1 MSQMTAFDSPTL
13 PCDASNVGAILSSYM
28 EEEGLTQGQ
37 LAARLGYDRTW
48 LSRVLSGN
56 RKVRKV
62 EQLHQIAKVLGIPPE
77 RFGLF
82 ADVPAD
88 TAGSDG
94 HEPAGP
100 EVEHW
105 RRVRQTLNHRR
116 PLLTKL
122 AADLYPGALRVQGT
136 SLITTGDW
144 FLEHPAPL
152 SSVGL
157 RWTADAAAP
166 QVNGTEPESEHCRP
180 TGLNGTR
187 YPRYSR
193 AIRDIDR
200 PVLFENRV
208 SYRLLGVQRD
218 GTAIRQEYGPTTYFD
233 MVDVCE
239 AAAHEL
245 AASWLNRGKVTW
257 DDLPFRRL
265 IGDPFALARRPLLP
279 SVDTLT
285 IRHDPRGRSSFMLHR
300 RNAGNVAVAG
310 GMAHVMPAGVFQ
322 PSGLAPW
329 NVAADFDIWRNI
341 MRELS
346 EEFLGNPEH
355 DGSGSLVDYASE
367 EPFKSLEA
375 ARLDGS
381 ITVWSAGTALDPL
394 TLAGEILTILVIDA
408 DVFDDI
414 FAGLVSRNS
423 EGDVLPGADGS
434 VGMPWRRDSVFQ
446 LLAEQPLAPA
456 AAGLIEYAWKHRDAL
471 MVAGTPR

>member
-1 MSQMTAFDSPTL
+1 MQEHS
-13 PCDASNVGAILSSYM
+13 
-28 EEEGLTQGQ
+28 LTQAQ

-48 LSRVLSGN
+48 LTKVISGT
-56 RKVRKV
+56 RQVRKV
-62 EQLHQIAKVLGIPPE
+62 EQLRQIADALNIPSE

-82 ADVPAD
+82 ADDVHE
-88 TAGSDG
+88 TVHVDG

-100 EVEHW
+100 EVDLW

-122 AADLYPGALRVQGT
+122 AAALYPDALRVQGT
-136 SLITTGDW
+136 PLITTKGW
-144 FLEHPAPL
+144 LLERPVSL
-152 SSVGL
+152 SSVNL
-157 RWTADAAAP
+157 HWTAEVAP
-166 QVNGTEPESEHCRP
+166 AQVTGQEPESAQCRP
-180 TGLNGTR
+180 PGPHGAR

-193 AIRDIDR
+193 AIRDLDR
-200 PVLFENRV
+200 PSLFENRV
-208 SYRLLGVQRD
+208 SYRLLDVQSD
-218 GTAIRQEYGPTTYFD
+218 GTLIRQEYGPTTYFD
-233 MVDVCE
+233 MTDVCE

-245 AASWLNRGKVTW
+245 AAAWLRHDNVSW

-265 IGDPFALARRPLLP
+265 IGDPFDLAHRPLLP

-285 IRHDPRGRSSFMLHR
+285 IRYDRRGRSSSFMLHR

-310 GMAHVMPAGVFQ
+310 GMAHIMPAGVFQ
-322 PSGLAPW
+322 PSGIAPW

-355 DGSGSLVDYASE
+355 DGSGSLVDYDSE
-367 EPFKSLEA
+367 EPFKSLESCL
-375 ARLDGS
+375 RDGS
-381 ITVWSAGTALDPL
+381 ITAWSAGLALDPL

-408 DVFDDI
+408 DAFDTI

-423 EGDVLPGADGS
+423 EGDVLIGADGS
-434 VGMPWRRDSVFQ
+434 AGVPWRRDAVFQ

-456 AAGLIEYAWKHRDAL
+456 AAGLIEYAWKHRDEL
-471 MVAGTPR
+471 MPSGR

>member
-1 MSQMTAFDSPTL
+1 MTTFDPSAR
-13 PCDASNVGAILSSYM
+13 PCDASNVGAVLSSYM
-28 EEEGLTQGQ
+28 EEHNLTQGQ

-48 LSRVLSGN
+48 LTRVLSGK
-56 RKVRKV
+56 RQVRKV
-62 EQLHQIAKVLGIPPE
+62 GQLREIARTLDIPSE

-82 ADVPAD
+82 ADDTTEAAD
-88 TAGSDG
+88 ANGR
-94 HEPAGP
+94 EPSGP
-100 EVEHW
+100 EVDHW

-122 AADLYPGALRVQGT
+122 AADLYPEALRVQGT
-136 SLITTGDW
+136 PLITTRDW
-144 FLEHPAPL
+144 LLEHPAGL
-152 SSVGL
+152 SAVRL
-157 RWTADAAAP
+157 HWTADAAPP
-166 QVNGTEPESEHCRP
+166 QVTGAEPESDRCRP
-180 TGLNGTR
+180 TGPHGAR

-193 AIRDIDR
+193 AIRDLDR

-208 SYRLLGVQRD
+208 SYRLLDVQYD
-218 GTAIRQEYGPTTYFD
+218 GTVIRQEYGPTTYFD

-245 AASWLNRGKVTW
+245 AATWLSRGKVSW
-257 DDLPFRRL
+257 NDLPFRRL
-265 IGDPFALARRPLLP
+265 IGDPFNLARRPLLP

-285 IRHDPRGRSSFMLHR
+285 IRYDRRGQSSFMLHR
-300 RNAGNVAVAG
+300 RNAGNVAIAG

-329 NVAADFDIWRNI
+329 NVSADFDVWRNI

-346 EEFLGNPEH
+346 EEFLDNPEH
-355 DGSGSLVDYASE
+355 DGSGSPVDYETE

-375 ARLDGS
+375 GRRDGS
-381 ITVWSAGTALDPL
+381 ITVWSAGLALDPL

-414 FAGLVSRNS
+414 FAGLVSCNS
-423 EGDVLPGADGS
+423 EGDVLPGTEGS
-434 VGMPWRRDSVFQ
+434 VGVPWRRDSVFQ

-456 AAGLIEYAWKHRDAL
+456 ASGLIEYAWKHQDL
-471 MVAGTPR
+471 FLPSGTL